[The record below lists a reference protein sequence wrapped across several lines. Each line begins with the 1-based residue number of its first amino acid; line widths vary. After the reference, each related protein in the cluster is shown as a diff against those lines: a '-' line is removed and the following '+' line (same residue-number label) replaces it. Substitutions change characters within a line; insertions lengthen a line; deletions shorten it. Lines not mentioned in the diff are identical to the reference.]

1 MMKNMDVEIY
11 ISQFITF
18 FEKNPNELISLIG
31 QTDKD
36 EFFAKV
42 ESQCYK
48 NLEKGDDVEITRNQ
62 ILDILVDIHKDEI
75 KTKKVV
81 DDIFIHTKFGDICM
95 N

>member
-1 MMKNMDVEIY
+1 MMKNVDVEIY

-18 FEKNPNELISLIG
+18 FEKNPNELTSLIG

-42 ESQCYK
+42 EAQCYK
-48 NLEKGDDVEITRNQ
+48 NIEKGDDVEITRNQ

>member
-1 MMKNMDVEIY
+1 MKNMDVEIY

-36 EFFAKV
+36 EFFGKV
-42 ESQCYK
+42 EAQCYK
-48 NLEKGDDVEITRNQ
+48 NLEKGEDVEITRNQ